1 MHLQTTDPP
10 REGLIS
16 WLGRF
21 NRLDIRFSTFDF
33 SGCGES
39 DHEART
45 IAKLVD
51 DLCAAIQFAKSV
63 GCNRIAFFGY
73 SLGSLICLKG
83 YTPEVATMILTGV
96 LTDRQTLDW
105 SQFYSQKQLEEFERN
120 GFTTIKSFGESRK
133 DVKQFFYGNG
143 DSEKKRLM
151 IASQKAMKYLLSEST
166 LTVIA
171 DHRIFGQIPQVAQ
184 LSKDWFLK
192 YC

>member
-120 GFTTIKSFGESRK
+120 GLYHYQKFRRIQKGCEAVFLWKWR
-133 DVKQFFYGNG
+133 FR
-143 DSEKKRLM
+143 KKRLLK
-151 IASQKAMKYLLSEST
+151 ASQKAMKYLLSEST

-184 LSKDWFLK
+184 LSKD
-192 YC
+192 